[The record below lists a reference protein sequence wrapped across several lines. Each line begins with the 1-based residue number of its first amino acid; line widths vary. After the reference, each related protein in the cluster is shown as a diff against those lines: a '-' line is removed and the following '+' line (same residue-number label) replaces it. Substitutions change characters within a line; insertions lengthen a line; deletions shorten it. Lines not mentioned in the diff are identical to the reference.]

1 MRATDLLTLTAT
13 FSIALL
19 VAGCNWSKKGGGIG
33 PDGKPIYL
41 PPGDGE
47 EMTLDV
53 DGELFGAGSIPFDQN
68 PNLSAVPDFQT
79 GLEVVYFAFDSSSL
93 ASGELYKIDKAA
105 SYLQNNPSHVM
116 IIEGHCD
123 ERGSAEY
130 NLSLGEFRAQAV
142 RSYLAS
148 QGIAGARLQTRSFGY
163 EKPAVTGSGEAV
175 WAQNRRAVFSVYK

>member
-13 FSIALL
+13 LSIALL
-19 VAGCNWSKKGGGIG
+19 VAGCNWSKKPAGGRGTPHRIDDIGIG
-33 PDGKPIYL
+33 ENVLDIG
-41 PPGDGE
+41 GE
-47 EMTLDV
+47 FV
-53 DGELFGAGSIPFDQN
+53 DAGSIPFDQD
-68 PNLSAVPDFQT
+68 PNFSAVPDFLT

-93 ASGELYKIDKAA
+93 APGELHKIDKAA
-105 SYLQNNPSHVM
+105 AYLHNNPSHVM
-116 IIEGHCD
+116 IVEGHCD

-148 QGIAGARLQTRSFGY
+148 QNIAGNRLQTRSFGY

-175 WAQNRRAVFSVYK
+175 WSQNRRAVFSVYK